1 MSHLS
6 LFFSLLS
13 TECSRIAN
21 AKLSERW
28 IMNIEW
34 KRDEKEKEEEKNQE
48 NTVRITFLTLFNQYN
63 FIHHNKDHIS
73 IQWTHFFGAFVE

>member
-6 LFFSLLS
+6 LFFALLS

-34 KRDEKEKEEEKNQE
+34 KRDEKEKEKKKEPIVQREYGSN
-48 NTVRITFLTLFNQYN
+48 N
-63 FIHHNKDHIS
+63 IS
-73 IQWTHFFGAFVE
+73 DSFQPI